1 MIEFGFPLIVSAF
14 LAGVAMFFAPCTL
27 PLVPAFLATVAG
39 VSPAMLKEGN
49 QGASIRWR
57 IFKTAVA
64 FVIGFSTV
72 FILLGVGVTAIGQIP
87 QIRMWIQR
95 FAGVAMMLFGATLL
109 GLIRLPSFATKLPLF
124 SGWREK
130 LPFLHSAFVGVAF
143 GLAWSPCIGPILG
156 SVLFL
161 AAGSATIGQGTF
173 LLFIFALGQA
183 VPFILSALFIG
194 HLMGSITRWAKVA
207 QIVNRIAGAVLV
219 IFGILLMSNL
229 WFHLLGWLGA
239 WATHL
244 PGYET
249 FVNQFL

>member
-39 VSPAMLKEGN
+39 INPTTLQEQNRGSAV
-49 QGASIRWR
+49 RWQ
-57 IFKTAVA
+57 IFKTAIA
-64 FVIGFSTV
+64 FVIGFSAV
-72 FILLGVGVTAIGQIP
+72 FILLGIGVTAIGQIP
-87 QIRMWIQR
+87 QIRIWVQR
-95 FAGVAMMLFGATLL
+95 FAGVAMVMFGATLL
-109 GLIRLPSFATKLPLF
+109 GLIRLPSFETKLPLF
-124 SGWREK
+124 SSWRER
-130 LPFLHSAFVGVAF
+130 LPLLHAVLVGVAF

-161 AAGSATIGQGTF
+161 AAGSATVGQGTF

-183 VPFILSALFIG
+183 IPFILSALFIG
-194 HLMGSITRWAKVA
+194 HLMGSITRWSKIA
-207 QIVNRIAGAVLV
+207 QTVNRIAGAVLV
-219 IFGILLMSNL
+219 VFGILLMSNL
-229 WFHLLGWLGA
+229 WFQLLGWLGA

>member
-39 VSPAMLKEGN
+39 VNPTSL
-49 QGASIRWR
+49 QGADQSRVVRWR
-57 IFKTAVA
+57 IFKTAIA
-64 FVIGFSTV
+64 FVVGFSAI
-72 FILLGVGVTAIGQIP
+72 FILLGIGVTAIGQVP
-87 QIRMWIQR
+87 QIRIWFQR
-95 FAGVAMMLFGATLL
+95 FAGVAMITFGSTLL
-109 GLIRLPSFATKLPLF
+109 DLLRLPSFETKLPLF
-124 SGWREK
+124 SSWRER

-161 AAGSATIGQGTF
+161 AAGSSTIGQGTF

-207 QIVNRIAGAVLV
+207 QIVNRIAGAMLV

-229 WFHLLGWLGA
+229 WFQLLGWLGA
-239 WATHL
+239 WAAHL